1 MDILK
6 KTIKQEIILLDFLKQ
21 NFPNTSTNKLRKML
35 SQGRVEV
42 NQTTIHKAKQQ
53 LLPNDIVELLDKPR
67 KEIKQQ
73 TEIKFKNFSI
83 NLIYEDDHLLVVEKP
98 AKLLSV
104 ATNKLESDTLHS
116 KCVDYLKQENEKSWA
131 FIVHRLDRETSGV
144 MILAK
149 HKSAKEYLQE
159 QFSQRGVYRIYHA
172 LVEGTV
178 TEDSGTI
185 IQYLIEDKHLNIKS
199 TSKTNK
205 FAKQAITHWE
215 TVREFESTTL
225 VRVMIETGRRHQ
237 IRMAM
242 QSIGCPIVGDTLHG
256 AQTNPFSRICLHA
269 TSLEFL
275 HPETDD
281 PVRFE
286 AKHPFDKL

>member
-1 MDILK
+1 MK
-6 KTIKQEIILLDFLKQ
+6 ETIREKIELLDFLKQ
-21 NFPNTSTNKLRKML
+21 NFPNSSTNKLRKML
-35 SQGRVEV
+35 SQGRIEV
-42 NQTTIHKAKQQ
+42 NQITIHKAKHQ

-67 KEIKQQ
+67 KEIKPQ
-73 TEIKFKNFSI
+73 TEIKFKNYSI
-83 NLIYEDDHLLVVEKP
+83 DLIYEDDQILVVEKP

-104 ATNKLESDTLHS
+104 ATDKLETDTLHS
-116 KCVDYLKQENEKSWA
+116 KCVDYLKQKDPKSWA
-131 FIVHRLDRETSGV
+131 YIVHRLDKETSGV

-149 HKSAKEYLQE
+149 TKSAKEYLQE
-159 QFSQRGVYRIYHA
+159 QFSQREVYRIYHT
-172 LVEGTV
+172 LVEGILDR
-178 TEDSGTI
+178 DSGTI
-185 IQYLIEDKHLNIKS
+185 IQHLTEDKHLNIKS

-205 FAKQAITHWE
+205 FGKQAITHFE
-215 TVREFESTTL
+215 TLTKHESTTL

-242 QSIGCPIVGDTLHG
+242 QSIGHPIVGDSLHG
-256 AQTNPFSRICLHA
+256 ATTNPFSRICLHA

>member
-1 MDILK
+1 MK
-6 KTIKQEIILLDFLKQ
+6 KTIKQEIMLLDFLKH
-21 NFPNTSTNKLRKML
+21 NFPKSSINKLRKIL
-35 SQGRVEV
+35 SHGRIEV
-42 NQTTIHKAKQQ
+42 NKITVHKAKHR
-53 LLPNDIVELLDKPR
+53 LVPNDIVELLDKPR
-67 KEIKQQ
+67 KEVKQQ
-73 TEIKFKNFSI
+73 TEIKVKNFSI
-83 NLIYEDDHLLVVEKP
+83 DLIYEDDHILVVEKP

-116 KCVDYLKQENEKSWA
+116 KCVDYVKQKNDKSWA
-131 FIVHRLDRETSGV
+131 YIVHRLDRETSGV

-149 HKSAKEYLQE
+149 HKSSKEYLQE

-205 FAKQAITHWE
+205 FGKQAITHWE
-215 TVREFESTTL
+215 IVSKYESTTL

-242 QSIGCPIVGDTLHG
+242 QSIGCPIVGDSLHG

-275 HPETDD
+275 HPETDE

-286 AKHPFDKL
+286 ANHPFDKL

>member
-1 MDILK
+1 MK
-6 KTIKQEIILLDFLKQ
+6 ETIREKIELLDFLKQ
-21 NFPNTSTNKLRKML
+21 NFPNSSTNKLRKML
-35 SQGRVEV
+35 SHGRIEV
-42 NQTTIHKAKQQ
+42 NKITIHKAKHQ

-67 KEIKQQ
+67 KEIKPQ
-73 TEIKFKNFSI
+73 TEIKFKNYSI
-83 NLIYEDDHLLVVEKP
+83 DLIYEDDQILVVEKP
-98 AKLLSV
+98 AKLLSI
-104 ATNKLESDTLHS
+104 ATDKLEADTLHS
-116 KCVDYLKQENEKSWA
+116 KCVDYLKQKDPKSWA
-131 FIVHRLDRETSGV
+131 YIVHRLDKETSGV

-149 HKSAKEYLQE
+149 TKSAKEYLQE
-159 QFSQRGVYRIYHA
+159 QFSQREVYRIYHT
-172 LVEGTV
+172 LVEGILDR
-178 TEDSGTI
+178 DSGTI
-185 IQYLIEDKHLNIKS
+185 IQHLTEDKHLNIKS

-205 FAKQAITHWE
+205 FGKQAITHFE
-215 TVREFESTTL
+215 TLTKHESTTL

-242 QSIGCPIVGDTLHG
+242 QSIGHPIVGDSLHG
-256 AQTNPFSRICLHA
+256 ATTNPFSRICLHA

>member
-1 MDILK
+1 MK
-6 KTIKQEIILLDFLKQ
+6 ETIREKIELLDFLKQ
-21 NFPNTSTNKLRKML
+21 NFPNSSTNKLRKML
-35 SQGRVEV
+35 SHGRIEV
-42 NQTTIHKAKQQ
+42 NKITIHKAKHQ
-53 LLPNDIVELLDKPR
+53 LLPNDIFELLDKPR
-67 KEIKQQ
+67 KEIKPQ
-73 TEIKFKNFSI
+73 TEIKFKNYSI
-83 NLIYEDDHLLVVEKP
+83 DLIYEDDQILVVEKP

-104 ATNKLESDTLHS
+104 ATDKLETDTLHS
-116 KCVDYLKQENEKSWA
+116 KCVDYLKQKDPKSWA
-131 FIVHRLDRETSGV
+131 YIVHRLDKETSGV

-149 HKSAKEYLQE
+149 TKSAKEYLQE
-159 QFSQRGVYRIYHA
+159 QFSQREVYRIYHT
-172 LVEGTV
+172 LVEGILDR
-178 TEDSGTI
+178 DSGTI
-185 IQYLIEDKHLNIKS
+185 IQHLTEDKHLNIKS

-205 FAKQAITHWE
+205 FGKQAITHFE
-215 TVREFESTTL
+215 TLTKHESTTL

-242 QSIGCPIVGDTLHG
+242 QSIGHPIVGDSLHG
-256 AQTNPFSRICLHA
+256 ATTNPFSRICLHA

>member
-1 MDILK
+1 MK
-6 KTIKQEIILLDFLKQ
+6 ETIREKIELLDFLKQ
-21 NFPNTSTNKLRKML
+21 NFPNSSTNKLRKML
-35 SQGRVEV
+35 SHGRIEV
-42 NQTTIHKAKQQ
+42 NKITIHKAKHQ

-67 KEIKQQ
+67 KEIKPQ
-73 TEIKFKNFSI
+73 TEIKFKNYSI
-83 NLIYEDDHLLVVEKP
+83 DLIYEDDQILVVEKP

-104 ATNKLESDTLHS
+104 ATDKLETDTLHS
-116 KCVDYLKQENEKSWA
+116 KCVDYLKQKDPKSWA
-131 FIVHRLDRETSGV
+131 YIVHRLDKETSGV

-149 HKSAKEYLQE
+149 TKSAKEYLQE
-159 QFSQRGVYRIYHA
+159 QFSQREVYRIYHT
-172 LVEGTV
+172 LVEGILDR
-178 TEDSGTI
+178 DSGTI
-185 IQYLIEDKHLNIKS
+185 IQHLTEDKHLNIKS

-205 FAKQAITHWE
+205 FGKQAITHFE
-215 TVREFESTTL
+215 TLTKHESTTL

-242 QSIGCPIVGDTLHG
+242 QSIGHPIVGDSLHG
-256 AQTNPFSRICLHA
+256 ATTNPFSRICLHA

>member
-1 MDILK
+1 MK
-6 KTIKQEIILLDFLKQ
+6 ETIREKIELLDFLKQ
-21 NFPNTSTNKLRKML
+21 NFPNSSTNKLRKML
-35 SQGRVEV
+35 SHGRIEV
-42 NQTTIHKAKQQ
+42 NQITIHKAKHQ
-53 LLPNDIVELLDKPR
+53 LLPNDIFELLDKPR
-67 KEIKQQ
+67 KEIKPQ

-83 NLIYEDDHLLVVEKP
+83 DLIYEDDQILVVEKP
-98 AKLLSV
+98 AKLLSI
-104 ATNKLESDTLHS
+104 ATDKLEADTLHS
-116 KCVDYLKQENEKSWA
+116 KCVDYLKQKDPKSWA
-131 FIVHRLDRETSGV
+131 YIVHRLDKETSGV

-149 HKSAKEYLQE
+149 TKSAKEYLQE
-159 QFSQRGVYRIYHA
+159 QFSQREVYRIYHT
-172 LVEGTV
+172 LVEGILDR
-178 TEDSGTI
+178 DSGTI
-185 IQYLIEDKHLNIKS
+185 IQHLTEDKHLNIKS

-205 FAKQAITHWE
+205 FGKQAITHFE
-215 TVREFESTTL
+215 TLTKHESTTL

-242 QSIGCPIVGDTLHG
+242 QSIGHPIVGDSLHG
-256 AQTNPFSRICLHA
+256 ATTNPFSRICLHA

>member
-1 MDILK
+1 
-6 KTIKQEIILLDFLKQ
+6 
-21 NFPNTSTNKLRKML
+21 ML
-35 SQGRVEV
+35 SQGRIEV
-42 NQTTIHKAKQQ
+42 NQITIHKAKHQ

-67 KEIKQQ
+67 KEIKPQ
-73 TEIKFKNFSI
+73 TEIKFKNYSI
-83 NLIYEDDHLLVVEKP
+83 DLIYEDDQILVVEKP

-104 ATNKLESDTLHS
+104 ATDKLETDTLHS
-116 KCVDYLKQENEKSWA
+116 KCVDYLKQKDPKSWA
-131 FIVHRLDRETSGV
+131 YIVHRLDKETSGV

-149 HKSAKEYLQE
+149 TKSAKEYLQE
-159 QFSQRGVYRIYHA
+159 QFSQREVYRIYHT
-172 LVEGTV
+172 LVEGIL
-178 TEDSGTI
+178 DRGSGTI
-185 IQYLIEDKHLNIKS
+185 LQYLTEDKHLNIKS

-205 FAKQAITHWE
+205 FGKQAITHFE
-215 TVREFESTTL
+215 TLTKHESTTL

-242 QSIGCPIVGDTLHG
+242 QSIGHPIVGDSLHG
-256 AQTNPFSRICLHA
+256 ATTNPFSRICLHA

>member
-1 MDILK
+1 MK
-6 KTIKQEIILLDFLKQ
+6 ETIREKIELLDFLKQ
-21 NFPNTSTNKLRKML
+21 NFPNSSTNKLRKML
-35 SQGRVEV
+35 SQGRIEV
-42 NQTTIHKAKQQ
+42 NQITIHKAKHQ

-67 KEIKQQ
+67 KEIKPQ

-83 NLIYEDDHLLVVEKP
+83 DLIYEDDQILVVEKP
-98 AKLLSV
+98 AKLLSI
-104 ATNKLESDTLHS
+104 ATDKLEADTLHS
-116 KCVDYLKQENEKSWA
+116 KCVDYLKQKDPKSWA
-131 FIVHRLDRETSGV
+131 YIVHRLDKETSGV

-149 HKSAKEYLQE
+149 TKSAKEYLQE
-159 QFSQRGVYRIYHA
+159 QFSQREVYRIYHT
-172 LVEGTV
+172 LVEGILDR
-178 TEDSGTI
+178 DSGTI
-185 IQYLIEDKHLNIKS
+185 IQHLTEDKHLNIKS

-205 FAKQAITHWE
+205 FGKQAITHFE
-215 TVREFESTTL
+215 TLTKHESTTL

-242 QSIGCPIVGDTLHG
+242 QSIGHPIVGDSLHG
-256 AQTNPFSRICLHA
+256 ATTNPFSRICLHA

>member
-1 MDILK
+1 MK
-6 KTIKQEIILLDFLKQ
+6 ETIREKIELLDFLKQ
-21 NFPNTSTNKLRKML
+21 NFPNSSTNKLRKML
-35 SQGRVEV
+35 SQGRIEV
-42 NQTTIHKAKQQ
+42 NQITIHKAKHQ

-67 KEIKQQ
+67 KEIKPQ
-73 TEIKFKNFSI
+73 TEIKFKNYSI
-83 NLIYEDDHLLVVEKP
+83 DLIYEDDQILVVEKP

-104 ATNKLESDTLHS
+104 ATDKLETDTLHS
-116 KCVDYLKQENEKSWA
+116 KCVDYLKQKDPKSWA
-131 FIVHRLDRETSGV
+131 YIVHRLDKETSGV

-149 HKSAKEYLQE
+149 TKSAKEYLQE
-159 QFSQRGVYRIYHA
+159 QFSQREVYRIYHT
-172 LVEGTV
+172 LVEGIL
-178 TEDSGTI
+178 DRGSGTI
-185 IQYLIEDKHLNIKS
+185 LQYLTEDKHLNIKS
-199 TSKTNK
+199 TSKTNR
-205 FAKQAITHWE
+205 FGKQAITHFE
-215 TVREFESTTL
+215 TLTKHESTTL

-242 QSIGCPIVGDTLHG
+242 QSIGHPIVGDSLHG
-256 AQTNPFSRICLHA
+256 ATTNPFSRICLHA

>member
-1 MDILK
+1 MK
-6 KTIKQEIILLDFLKQ
+6 KIIEKEIELLDFLKQ
-21 NFPNTSTNKLRKML
+21 IFPNSSTNTIRKML

-42 NQTTIHKAKQQ
+42 NKNITHKAKHN

-67 KEIKQQ
+67 KEVKEQ
-73 TEIKFKNFSI
+73 TEIKFKNYSI
-83 NLIYEDDHLLVVEKP
+83 DLIYEDDQILIVEKP

-104 ATNKLESDTLHS
+104 ATDRLEPDTLHS
-116 KCVDYLKQENEKSWA
+116 KCVDYLKQKDPKSWA
-131 FIVHRLDRETSGV
+131 YIVHRLDKETSGV
-144 MILAK
+144 MMLAK
-149 HKSAKEYLQE
+149 TKLSKEYLQE
-159 QFSQRGVYRIYHA
+159 QFSRREVYRIYHT
-172 LVEGTV
+172 LVEGLV
-178 TEDSGTI
+178 SGESGTI
-185 IQYLIEDKHLNIKS
+185 TQYLTEDKHLNIKS

-205 FAKQAITHWE
+205 FGKQAITHWE
-215 TVREFESTTL
+215 TLAKYESTTL

-242 QSIGCPIVGDTLHG
+242 QSIGHPIVGDSLHG

-275 HPETDD
+275 HPETDE
-281 PVRFE
+281 PMRVE

>member
-1 MDILK
+1 MK
-6 KTIKQEIILLDFLKQ
+6 ETIREKIELLDFLKQ
-21 NFPNTSTNKLRKML
+21 NFPNSSTNKLRKML
-35 SQGRVEV
+35 SQGRIEV
-42 NQTTIHKAKQQ
+42 NQITIHKAKHQ

-67 KEIKQQ
+67 KEIKPQ
-73 TEIKFKNFSI
+73 TKINFKNYSI
-83 NLIYEDDHLLVVEKP
+83 DLIYEDDQILVVEKP

-104 ATNKLESDTLHS
+104 ATDKLETDTLHS
-116 KCVDYLKQENEKSWA
+116 KCVDYLKQKDPKSWA
-131 FIVHRLDRETSGV
+131 YIVHRLDKETSGV

-149 HKSAKEYLQE
+149 TKSAKEYLQE
-159 QFSQRGVYRIYHA
+159 QFSQREVYRIYHT
-172 LVEGTV
+172 LVEGTL
-178 TEDSGTI
+178 TENSGTI
-185 IQYLIEDKHLNIKS
+185 MQHLIEDKHLNIKS

-205 FAKQAITHWE
+205 FAKQAITHFE
-215 TVREFESTTL
+215 TLTKHESTTL

-242 QSIGCPIVGDTLHG
+242 QSIGHPIVGDSLHG
-256 AQTNPFSRICLHA
+256 ATTNPFSRICLHA